1 MCEGLIAS
9 KLANKMF
16 EKEVFK
22 IVKKHAFLAAITAGF
37 LSYFIGIWQLIFI
50 YILWHMY
57 NSICEKVGTTLNWKN
72 ILTGIVVNIIVSVV
86 IGFIPI
92 ANIIIVYIQFY
103 FSGKLFIEA
112 LKEMKN

>member
-1 MCEGLIAS
+1 MFEGLIAS

-22 IVKKHAFLAAITAGF
+22 IVKKHAFWAAITAGF
-37 LSYFIGIWQLIFI
+37 LSYVVGIWQLIFI

-72 ILTGIVVNIIVSVV
+72 ILTGMIVNIIVSIVV
-86 IGFIPI
+86 GIIPI
-92 ANIIIVYIQFY
+92 ANIIVVYIQIY
-103 FSGKLFIEA
+103 FSGKLFIET
-112 LKEMKN
+112 LKKMQN